1 MASEGS
7 GLVPNKARSQLGRA
21 KRGQRSQKKA
31 IKKPKKAKD
40 KQERAKRKPK
50 RGNRRP
56 KEASGTFA
64 SLLGAG
70 WVLAGPG
77 TDSVLA
83 GPGGLLGSFSK
94 ADKKQA
100 KGKESK
106 KRTAVNPKHA

>member
-1 MASEGS
+1 MDQERVSGAERLPKESYREAKEGQREAREGQRKASG
-7 GLVPNKARSQLGRA
+7 A
-21 KRGQRSQKKA
+21 KRR
-31 IKKPKKAKD
+31 PKKA
-40 KQERAKRKPK
+40 
-50 RGNRRP
+50 NRWP
-56 KEASGTFA
+56 QKASSGV
-64 SLLGAG
+64 

-106 KRTAVNPKHA
+106 KRDAVDPKHA

>member
-1 MASEGS
+1 MFFWHLR
-7 GLVPNKARSQLGRA
+7 GLVSSQTRPEANLDAPREAKEAKRKLERSQRKAKTSKIKPNRA
-21 KRGQRSQKKA
+21 KRR
-31 IKKPKKAKD
+31 
-40 KQERAKRKPK
+40 PK
-50 RGNRRP
+50 RANRWH
-56 KEASGTFA
+56 KEASERV
-64 SLLGAG
+64 

-106 KRTAVNPKHA
+106 KRDAVNPKHA